1 MDDEFKERTGA
12 PLMGNIEDFSDFVDK
27 ELKEKGVS
35 VKTAVKLR
43 MAVDEIFSNICY
55 YSGAKEVTLG
65 VRVAENHGG
74 KSRGVILSFTD
85 DGIPY
90 NPLKRDDPDVSLP
103 LEKREKRGGL
113 GVYLVKKR
121 MDWVT
126 YEYINGKNRLTLGL
140 GENDEVE

>member
-1 MDDEFKERTGA
+1 MDAVFKEKSGV
-12 PLMGNIEDFSDFVDK
+12 PIVGNIEDFSDFVDK

-43 MAVDEIFSNICY
+43 MAVDEIYSNICY

-65 VRVAENHGG
+65 VRVAENRGG
-74 KSRGVILSFTD
+74 KGRSVILSFAD
-85 DGIPY
+85 DGLPY
-90 NPLKRDDPDVSLP
+90 NPLKREDPDVTVP

-113 GVYLVKKR
+113 GIYLVKKR

-126 YEYINGKNRLTLGL
+126 YEYINGKNRLTMGL